1 MGAPYPR
8 QKDWGPEEAPHLP
21 EARFD
26 NPNYTEDALST
37 LAAIYQYQAVQ
48 KSMSKWSPEDE
59 GFLEHR
65 GNLLRGGAEEWMF
78 QPLPT
83 TGPERRLFFEENAP
97 RGREEL
103 QRVFPRF
110 WLIQPQHVQALQQ
123 GKDPFVPKEGEPGDP
138 FVYQDVAIVD
148 DDPRYQ
154 WAPITDEKT
163 GEVRHMMI
171 HPEYGDAAADEEPG
185 LGGTLSSLFSASK
198 TAALEYAQIPW
209 KTRAFLGI
217 VAPAATG
224 VLGRV
229 SSTKHDLARANRMR
243 DEQIREIRD
252 ATAAH
257 LRSTPSWNR
266 GYQAELLRLQE
277 AAKSGDL
284 IGPAGG
290 FRGTFGSEAIIDK
303 ATRGFPFD
311 TNRVLWGQTQK
322 FSPESER
329 GRSTAEELGAAE
341 ARTMVLERAGGVQ
354 HKLQELQ
361 RKYSGGE
368 IAEDAYVQDLS
379 STLGLQAP
387 TPGQSAPAPAPTTQ
401 PTEQAKP
408 QKRTPLPPRIDW

>member
-171 HPEYGDAAADEEPG
+171 HPEYEDATAEEEPG

-209 KTRAFLGI
+209 KTRQLLGM
-217 VAPAATG
+217 VAPGLSSMNYLTRLKQDVTG
-224 VLGRV
+224 A
-229 SSTKHDLARANRMR
+229 SQMR
-243 DEQIREIRD
+243 DDQTKRLRD
-252 ATAAH
+252 ATEAH

-266 GYQAELLRLQE
+266 GYQAELLRLRE

-290 FRGTFGSEAIIDK
+290 FKGTFGGEAIIDEAK
-303 ATRGFPFD
+303 PAVWR
-311 TNRVLWGQTQK
+311 GQTQK

>member
-8 QKDWGPEEAPHLP
+8 EKDWGPEEAPHLP
-21 EARFD
+21 EVRFD

-78 QPLPT
+78 QPLPA

-110 WLIQPQHVQALQQ
+110 WLIQPRHVQALQQ

-138 FVYQDVAIVD
+138 LVYQDVAIVD

-171 HPEYGDAAADEEPG
+171 HPEYGDAAAEEGPESEG
-185 LGGTLSSLFSASK
+185 ILGSLLGASH
-198 TAALEYAQIPW
+198 IPW
-209 KTRAFLGI
+209 KTRAFLQG
-217 VAPAATG
+217 VAPGAW
-224 VLGRV
+224 LGAVDMALR
-229 SSTKHDLARANRMR
+229 TKRELGEANRMR

-252 ATAAH
+252 ATEAH

-277 AAKSGDL
+277 AAKRGELTGAS
-284 IGPAGG
+284 GG
-290 FRGTFGSEAIIDK
+290 FKGTFGGEAIIDK
-303 ATRGFPFD
+303 ATRGGWLPFD
-311 TNRVLWGQTQK
+311 VNSVLWGQTQK

-341 ARTMVLERAGGVQ
+341 ARTMVLERVGGVQ

-361 RKYSGGE
+361 RKYEGGE
-368 IAEDAYVQDLS
+368 IDEGAYTQDLS
-379 STLGLQAP
+379 SLLGLQAP
-387 TPGQSAPAPAPTTQ
+387 TPGQSAPAPTPAPAPTTQ

-408 QKRTPLPPRIDW
+408 QKRTPLPSRIDW